1 LRLSALATETLKNST
16 PEEVLDAEAQT
27 DEARRNAGYSD
38 IQRADTIIDR
48 ENKYEKLKEE
58 LQNIKIVFNTENTQP
73 SNVLNV
79 RTTK

>member
-1 LRLSALATETLKNST
+1 MRLSALATETLKNST
-16 PEEVLDAEAQT
+16 PEEVLDAEARAG
-27 DEARRNAGYSD
+27 EARRNAGYSD

-58 LQNIKIVFNTENTQP
+58 LQGVKVVFNTENTQP
-73 SNVLNV
+73 SNVLNI

>member
-1 LRLSALATETLKNST
+1 MSALATETLKNST
-16 PEEVLDAEAQT
+16 PEEVLDTEAQT

-58 LQNIKIVFNTENTQP
+58 LQGVKVVFNTENTQP
-73 SNVLNV
+73 SNVLNI